1 MGLVRTNR
9 AHVGAREGSGQV
21 ARMSIRLMLG
31 AVLLLLVAS
40 CAKREVLL
48 EGERFPVREDLAA
61 SVPVEGKPAPTAAP
75 EAANQSVAISLGG
88 QTNSGEWTHR
98 GSNARHLMPHSALS
112 PSPRLAWSAEIG
124 AGSSRK
130 NRIAAAPVV
139 SGGRV
144 FTIDAAATVT
154 ATSTGGA
161 TLWSVDLTA
170 DFDAGGGQSGG
181 GLAVAGDTLFAA
193 TTGYGEVVALNTA
206 TGAVLW
212 REELDTPVSGAP
224 ATDGTAV
231 YVSGRDGSAWAL
243 SASDGKV
250 IWQVVG
256 TPGSTAYVGSA
267 APTISDR
274 LVIFPSSGGELM
286 AVLKI
291 GNGTR
296 VWRTS
301 MAGKRLGRAYAQTPD
316 VTGDAVITGSMLV
329 AGTASGRTVAMEA
342 ASGERIW
349 SAGEGALAP
358 VAVGGGSLFLVNDQS
373 ELVRLDAATGEVI
386 WAVAMPYYD
395 TDKVKRRKGIYAHYG
410 PVLAGGRVMVVSS
423 DGLLRA
429 FDPTDGS
436 LTHTAE
442 IPGGASTQPAVAGGV
457 LYVVSGDGQLHAF
470 R

>member
-1 MGLVRTNR
+1 MGLWRTER
-9 AHVGAREGSGQV
+9 ARWGAREGSGQV
-21 ARMSIRLMLG
+21 AGKTIRLMLG
-31 AVLLLLVAS
+31 AGLLLLATA
-40 CAKREVLL
+40 CAKREVIL

-61 SVPVEGKPAPTAAP
+61 SLPVEGQPAPTAAAEP
-75 EAANQSVAISLGG
+75 ANQSVAISLGG
-88 QTNSGEWTHR
+88 QTSSGDWTHR
-98 GSNARHLMPHSALS
+98 GGNARHLMPHAALS
-112 PSPRLAWSAEIG
+112 PTPQLAWSASIG
-124 AGSSRK
+124 SGSSRK

-139 SGGRV
+139 LAGRV
-144 FTIDAAATVT
+144 FTMDAGVAVT

-161 TLWSVDLTA
+161 TLWSTDLTA

-181 GLAVAGDTLFAA
+181 GLAAAGETVFA
-193 TTGYGEVVALNTA
+193 TTGYGEVVALNAA
-206 TGAVLW
+206 TGAILW

-231 YVSGRDGSAWAL
+231 FVSGRDGSAWAL
-243 SASDGKV
+243 SATDGKV
-250 IWQVVG
+250 IWQVIG
-256 TPGSTAYVGSA
+256 TPGSTTYVGSA
-267 APTISDR
+267 APTVGDR
-274 LVIFPSSGGELM
+274 VVIFPSSGGELM

-301 MAGKRLGRAYAQTPD
+301 MAGKRLGRAYAFSSD
-316 VTGDAVITGSMLV
+316 ITGDAVITGSKLI

-342 ASGERIW
+342 ASGERLW
-349 SAGEGALAP
+349 SAGEGALGP
-358 VAVGGGSLFLVNDQS
+358 VAVGGGSLFLVNDQA

-386 WAVAMPYYD
+386 WAVPMPYYD

-429 FDPTDGS
+429 FDPANGS

-457 LYVVSGDGQLHAF
+457 LYVVGGNGQLHAF